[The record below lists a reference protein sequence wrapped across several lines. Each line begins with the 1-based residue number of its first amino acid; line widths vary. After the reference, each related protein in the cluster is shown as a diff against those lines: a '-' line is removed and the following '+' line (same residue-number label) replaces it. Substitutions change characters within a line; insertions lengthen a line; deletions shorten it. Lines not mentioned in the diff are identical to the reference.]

1 MNAISKS
8 SPEYRPLPD
17 EIPTLTDA
25 IEDVHPSWVSAL
37 DAQAAEK
44 QAFMALSAELL
55 QQLRPEFERLAAVLV
70 HRTLESAWQHKVN
83 ASSKSQSPS

>member
-17 EIPTLTDA
+17 EIPTLTDS
-25 IEDVHPSWVSAL
+25 IENVPPSWVSAL

-44 QAFMALSAELL
+44 QSFMALSAELL
-55 QQLRPEFERLAAVLV
+55 QQLRPEFERLAAGLV

>member
-25 IEDVHPSWVSAL
+25 IEDVPPSWVSAF

>member
-25 IEDVHPSWVSAL
+25 IEDVPPSWVSAL

-44 QAFMALSAELL
+44 QAFMALSAAT
-55 QQLRPEFERLAAVLV
+55 AA
-70 HRTLESAWQHKVN
+70 
-83 ASSKSQSPS
+83 